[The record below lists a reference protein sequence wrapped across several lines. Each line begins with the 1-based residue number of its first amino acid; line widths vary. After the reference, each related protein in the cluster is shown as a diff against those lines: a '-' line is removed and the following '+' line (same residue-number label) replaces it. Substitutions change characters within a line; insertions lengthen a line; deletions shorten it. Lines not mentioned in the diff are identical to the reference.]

1 MKEYNKEL
9 IEEEEEKEEEVN
21 LIKEAPEKKDKD
33 KERLVKILDRVK
45 NRLDNNDKETI
56 IDVYLKDSEEQLLKG
71 KEKKNSDINKCSNLC
86 YKFTLFLIT
95 TIILT
100 GSFIIVSLK
109 KSFWNLFISSIKC
122 YAEISCDEE
131 EFIKRANFFEYFLE
145 QLLREPIDLNLIMF
159 WNMIGLN
166 LMNSIGFRCTSILFM
181 VFNSL
186 IFLATYNI
194 GYDNYDPQTCKYS
207 FIKIIALFF
216 NWVAMVFC
224 FGGSSL
230 LAQQKFIDY
239 YSLFDYKISEEELE
253 TSYKQL
259 LTEMVT
265 INKPND
271 INNNNIKADGTNN
284 NTTNNI
290 DNNDINKKK
299 EEQKEKDIKEELEK
313 KSEDKRKKI
322 LILYPFLDWLLS
334 LHIQEN
340 ME

>member
-1 MKEYNKEL
+1 
-9 IEEEEEKEEEVN
+9 
-21 LIKEAPEKKDKD
+21 
-33 KERLVKILDRVK
+33 
-45 NRLDNNDKETI
+45 
-56 IDVYLKDSEEQLLKG
+56 
-71 KEKKNSDINKCSNLC
+71 
-86 YKFTLFLIT
+86 
-95 TIILT
+95 
-100 GSFIIVSLK
+100 
-109 KSFWNLFISSIKC
+109 
-122 YAEISCDEE
+122 
-131 EFIKRANFFEYFLE
+131 
-145 QLLREPIDLNLIMF
+145 MF

-181 VFNSL
+181 FFNSL

-207 FIKIIALFF
+207 FVKIIALFF

-313 KSEDKRKKI
+313 KSEDKRKKNFDSLPFFGLAVVIAYSGKYGIGYRFHYYIQNNIINESLYNNTNDTDINNTNYFYSNNETNTSITNNSDINYNNYELYQNVFFYISLIYIGCIIIGVLFYTVLINIFFAKKINNKEQKYKNDGDMCKI
-322 LILYPFLDWLLS
+322 LGFVLYCENLIVDINPANKLINENDLNNKDNLS
-334 LHIQEN
+334 KKKKLN
-340 ME
+340 